1 MSPTHRLTPDQQQF
15 YRANGYLLGLPPIYA
30 PAEMARINAEL
41 PNLLALLRPGETF
54 GDIREWHHTSTYL
67 YEIVMNPKILD
78 LVESIL
84 GPNFYVWGSHF
95 FIKPP
100 HSPGTVPWHQD
111 AYYWPLSPCNTVTVW
126 VAFDDVDEA
135 NGGMK
140 LIPGSHLGG
149 LMKHGQTSDANATL
163 SLGLADGSAFSADT
177 AVQFRLKA
185 GEVSLHDDR
194 AIHGSQAN
202 PFRPPPRRAHHPLLG
217 HQRETRPHDQPRFRR
232 APLPWHR
239 HLRSHALRRRTHRP
253 LRAQGLPA
261 QRGTHRRLPA
271 HHHKIKGRGG
281 YP

>member
-202 PFRPPPRRAHHPLLG
+202 PSDRRRAGLTIRYSGTNVKPDL
-217 HQRETRPHDQPRFRR
+217 TISPDFV
-232 APLPWHR
+232 AHR
-239 HLRSHALRRRTHRP
+239 C
-253 LRAQGLPA
+253 
-261 QRGTHRRLPA
+261 RGTDTYGHTPYAAAPTARYARKDYRRSEAPTD
-271 HHHKIKGRGG
+271 G
-281 YP
+281 YQLTTTK